1 MRLIALSLVL
11 IVPQVLAH
19 SGGTDSSGC
28 HAGSKPRHCHG
39 SSTPNYSDSGPSYN
53 ETPPSRPQRYEID
66 KPQIIPK
73 SKPKRFTPPK
83 PYKDGIGLII
93 KVLFVIVIGF
103 LTSMLFVRKQP
114 KIEPK
119 RTKCRQLFNKTK
131 YWVLRSKK
139 RYFR

>member
-11 IVPQVLAH
+11 LVPQVVAH
-19 SGGTDSSGC
+19 PGRTGKDGC
-28 HAGSKPRHCHG
+28 HGGSGPHHCHG

-53 ETPPSRPQRYEID
+53 ETPPS
-66 KPQIIPK
+66 
-73 SKPKRFTPPK
+73 K
-83 PYKDGIGLII
+83 PYKIDKDGIGLII
-93 KVLFVIVIGF
+93 KVLVVIVIGW

-139 RYFR
+139 RYSCEQLFNKTKYWVLRSKKRYFR